1 MTELLITGG
10 TVIDGTGAPGRAAD
24 LLIKDGRIEALL
36 PPGAGV
42 PGAAPIDATGQVVA
56 PGFIDVHTH
65 SDVSVLLDGRAE
77 SKVHQGVTTEVTGNC
92 GFSPYPLT
100 PPDDQRRRHDQLE
113 LLAGLGDDPVDP
125 DWTDL
130 DGYAAAF
137 ADRGVAL
144 NVAPLVGHGPLRIA
158 AAGMAEKVDADQ
170 VRTQRRLLA
179 GLLDQGAFGLSTGLT
194 YLPSAFAETSELIEL
209 CRTLAAAGAL
219 YASHARHEG
228 VESIEEAALLGRTTG
243 VRVQYSHLA
252 INHPDRWGRAADLV
266 AVFDRLRGDG
276 VDLAYDVYPYDASA
290 SALTQYLPAWV
301 QAAGVPAMAARL
313 ADPETRRRATAELAR
328 GWGRGVPWLWDR
340 VILSRTDGLCGA
352 REGLTVAEAAAELG
366 RSEPDLVLEL
376 CRAGGNRVQV
386 VLRYRTE
393 ADMLTFL
400 RQPYAL
406 IGSDGSALPYRIDR
420 RPHPRAYGA
429 HARILGRYVRE
440 LGVFDLASAIR
451 RMTGDAAD
459 RIGLT
464 DRGRLRP
471 GLSADVVVFDA
482 ATVADRATFLAPAQ
496 RPDGIRHVLVN
507 GIPVIADGRQ
517 TPAGPGRVL
526 RRA

>member
-1 MTELLITGG
+1 MTDLLITGG
-10 TVIDGTGAPGRAAD
+10 TVLDGTGEPARPLD
-24 LLIKDGRIEALL
+24 VLIKDDRIEALL
-36 PPGAGV
+36 PPGTPVAT
-42 PGAAPIDATGQVVA
+42 ARALDATGLVVS

-100 PPDDQRRRHDQLE
+100 ALHQHDQLE
-113 LLAGLGDDPVDP
+113 LLAGIGDDPIEP
-125 DWTDL
+125 AWTDL
-130 DGYAAAF
+130 DGYAEAF
-137 ADRGVAL
+137 AERGVAI
-144 NVAPLVGHGPLRIA
+144 NVAPLVGHGQLRIA
-158 AAGMAEKVDADQ
+158 AAGMAEQVDAGQ
-170 VRTQRRLLA
+170 VRSQQRLLA
-179 GLLDQGAFGLSTGLT
+179 ELLDQGAFGLSTGLT
-194 YLPSAFAETSELIEL
+194 YLPSGFADTAELVEL
-209 CRTLAAAGAL
+209 CRTLAGAGAL

-252 INHPDRWGRAADLV
+252 INHPERWGRADDLV
-266 AVFDRLRGDG
+266 AVFDRLRADG

-301 QAAGVPAMAARL
+301 QAGGVATMATRL
-313 ADPETRRRATAELAR
+313 ADPETRRRASAELAR

-340 VILSRTDGLCGA
+340 VILSRTDGLGGA

-366 RSEPDLVLEL
+366 LSEPDLVLEL

-393 ADMLTFL
+393 ADMVTFL

-420 RPHPRAYGA
+420 LPHPRAYGA
-429 HARILGRYVRE
+429 QARVLGRYVRD
-440 LGVFDLASAIR
+440 LGVLDLASAIR

-471 GLSADVVVFDA
+471 GLAADVVVFDPV
-482 ATVADRATFLAPAQ
+482 TVSDRATFLEPAQ
-496 RPDGIRHVLVN
+496 RPDGVRHVLVN
-507 GIPVIADGRQ
+507 GEPVISDGRQ
-517 TPAGPGRVL
+517 TAARPGRVL
-526 RRA
+526 RH